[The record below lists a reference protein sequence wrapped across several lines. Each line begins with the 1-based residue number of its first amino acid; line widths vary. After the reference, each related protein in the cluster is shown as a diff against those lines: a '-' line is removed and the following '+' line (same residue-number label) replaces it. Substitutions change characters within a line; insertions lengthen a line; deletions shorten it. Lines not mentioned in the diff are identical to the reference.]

1 MDTTNKPKFDTM
13 NMSKKSR
20 YLYETMWG
28 SPEFD
33 FPIEKT
39 NGSSKNSYSFTNA
52 STTNEA
58 ACSDRLIELF
68 GITDKELFKEK
79 FHQSCGGSGN
89 EITRIST
96 LHSSALC
103 ALLFFYNVTDR
114 HPLKLNVNGRDC
126 VFIHS
131 RFEFK
136 NPVIKNPS
144 NMDVTLVGRYA
155 DSDKPVVLFL
165 ESKFSEYM
173 ERTDKKLDISGAYKD
188 HKFSKAVYDETPK
201 KLGLNVSET
210 KTVKSKD
217 GKTEKEIFTLSS
229 PEACYLEGIKQMISH
244 FIGVNNFIEKG
255 PVTNDDV
262 ITSVRGNA
270 DIYLGAI
277 FFDKGISNFE
287 IRKGVTCY
295 KSYRT
300 KYEKLADILNAQ
312 PSSVTVIKELFSYT
326 IFENADFIK
335 EDKIKKFY
343 FELGK

>member
-1 MDTTNKPKFDTM
+1 MIDTTNMT
-13 NMSKKSR
+13 KKSR

-28 SPEFD
+28 NLKSEF
-33 FPIEKT
+33 PVVNT
-39 NGSSKNSYSFTNA
+39 NGNSVNSYSFSNA
-52 STTNEA
+52 STTCENI
-58 ACSDRLIELF
+58 CSNRLIELF
-68 GITDKELFKEK
+68 EITDKDLFKEK

-89 EITRIST
+89 EIQRIGT

-103 ALLFFYNVTDR
+103 ALLFFYNVTEN
-114 HPLKLNVNGRDC
+114 HPLTLTVEGKEC
-126 VFIHS
+126 IFIHS

-155 DSDKPVVLFL
+155 DTGKPVILFL

-188 HKFSKAVYDETPK
+188 HKFSKAVYDEIPQ
-201 KLGLNVSET
+201 KLGLIVSKI

-229 PEACYLEGIKQMISH
+229 SEPCYLEGIKQMISH

-255 PVTNDDV
+255 PVTNDHKIISAKNDD
-262 ITSVRGNA
+262 A

-277 FFDKGISNFE
+277 LFDKGIGDFE
-287 IRKGVTCY
+287 ISKGVKCFESY
-295 KSYRT
+295 KE
-300 KYEKLADILNAQ
+300 KYESLADILNSQ
-312 PSSVTVIKELFSYT
+312 GTPVRVIKELFSYT
-326 IFENADFIK
+326 MFQNSNFIK
-335 EDKIKKFY
+335 EDKIKEFY
-343 FELGK
+343 FKLGHKGV

>member
-1 MDTTNKPKFDTM
+1 MDTTNKPIFDTT

-33 FPIEKT
+33 FSIEKT
-39 NGSSKNSYSFTNA
+39 NGRSKNSYSFTNA

-103 ALLFFYNVTDR
+103 ALLFFYNITEE
-114 HPLKLNVNGRDC
+114 HSLKLTLNGRDC

-155 DSDKPVVLFL
+155 DTGRLVILFL

-173 ERTDKKLDISGAYKD
+173 ERYSTKLDISSGYLNNSYSADIYR
-188 HKFSKAVYDETPK
+188 S
-201 KLGLNVSET
+201 KLGALGIT
-210 KTVKSKD
+210 M
-217 GKTEKEIFTLSS
+217 TEHPDKNEFTIESTE
-229 PEACYLEGIKQMISH
+229 PCYLEGIKQMISH

-255 PVTNDDV
+255 PVTYDPLVSFARKD
-262 ITSVRGNA
+262 A
-270 DIYLGAI
+270 DIYLSAI
-277 FFDKGISNFE
+277 LFDKGIGDFE
-287 IRKGVTCY
+287 ISKGVTCFESY
-295 KSYRT
+295 KA

-312 PSSVTVIKELFSYT
+312 HTPVTVIKELFSYSM
-326 IFENADFIK
+326 FENSDFIK

-343 FELGK
+343 FKLGNKGG